1 LEQDIPQGAGQD
13 VTSMEAALTRVW
25 ARWERA
31 VEQLGGAVPATQLR
45 ALLIIDDSGP
55 LLPGQLAMA
64 LGTSVSGASRLSDRM
79 TAAGLLGSGLAITE
93 TGQRLASWIRERRR
107 AVLIHELKS
116 MSADGHQALACG
128 LSELAGHQLMPP
140 RDDTP
145 PATHA

>member
-31 VEQLGGAVPATQLR
+31 IEQLGGAVPATHLR

-55 LLPGQLAMA
+55 LLPGQLALA

-79 TAAGLLGSGLAITE
+79 TAAGLLGSELAVGSPLEIRLAITKA
-93 TGQRLASWIRERRR
+93 GQSWRAGSGSGAAWFSPTSLSRR
-107 AVLIHELKS
+107 A
-116 MSADGHQALACG
+116 
-128 LSELAGHQLMPP
+128 
-140 RDDTP
+140 RT
-145 PATHA
+145 ATRPWHVA